1 MSIPESVQDDFPF
14 PVDEEVM
21 NALSALANAVRLDKV
36 KRAACVVAEIFGADG
51 AFPALL
57 DETAGKVDEK
67 KLVSSF
73 QGNLQLLVQKTWV
86 DQSDEALKALVLVR
100 LERFCARIGAGNYA
114 DAYCDFREI
123 LSDTVYLLFGEQT
136 KQDDFTEYA
145 WHIDP
150 SFGIFWR
157 YVQNLPTEEDMRS
170 VKKCRLLLLLGME
183 FLAHY

>member
-1 MSIPESVQDDFPF
+1 MSIPESVRDDFPF
-14 PVDEEVM
+14 SVDGEVM

-36 KRAACVVAEIFGADG
+36 KRAACVVAEVFGSDG
-51 AFPALL
+51 AFSALL
-57 DETAGKVDEK
+57 DETAGKADEK
-67 KLVSSF
+67 KLVASF

-100 LERFCARIGAGNYA
+100 LERFCARISADDYA
-114 DAYCDFREI
+114 AAYCDFREI

-157 YVQNLPTEEDMRS
+157 YVQNLPTEDMRS